1 MKLLKMKKLISII
14 FFISSFYI
22 LEAQEY
28 NYSFTLNEAIDYA
41 LENNYTAKTS
51 KLDID
56 AAEKKR
62 WETTTMGLPQING
75 TVDYQNFLKQAVT
88 LIPSEI
94 FGGNPGEFEEVV
106 FGAKQNL
113 NATITLNQLL
123 FDGSYLVG
131 LQSAKTYLK
140 ISNLAKE
147 KTDQNIR
154 EAVINAYGNVLV
166 AQESILILEKNKSV
180 LEKNLYETKILLE
193 NGFAEVQDYEQQQIT
208 LANIDNQ
215 LNKATRF
222 EFIAK
227 QMFNLTLGIPIEDKV
242 ELKENLENL
251 ALKSTDLGMVSKA
264 FDLNN
269 HIDFKIAD
277 NNVVAGELL
286 VKFEKS
292 QALPSLN
299 AFINYSQFANNNSN
313 NVFYSNYG
321 DWFDSSLLGVS
332 LRVPIFSSLQRSSRT
347 QQAKINLLQSEIELN
362 ETSERLKLQVA
373 TSKNKYQFALDQ
385 FQTSKQNLVLAE
397 SIANKEQIK
406 FFEGLSS
413 SINLTNVQNQL
424 YNKQQEYIQSIL
436 EIIQTKVELENAL
449 NIY

>member
-1 MKLLKMKKLISII
+1 MKKFITLVFLFSSVSLLKS
-14 FFISSFYI
+14 
-22 LEAQEY
+22 QEI
-28 NYSFTLNEAIDYA
+28 NYSFTVNEAVEYA
-41 LENNYTAKTS
+41 LKNNYTIRTAI
-51 KLDID
+51 LDIE
-56 AAEKKR
+56 AAEKKK
-62 WETTTMGLPQING
+62 WETTTMGLPQISG

-94 FGGNPGEFEEVV
+94 FGGPPGEFEEVI

-166 AQESILILEKNKSV
+166 AHESILILEKNKSV

-227 QMFNLTLGIPIEDKV
+227 QMFNLTLGIPIETNV
-242 ELKENLENL
+242 ELKESLENL
-251 ALKSTDLGMVSKA
+251 ALKSTDLNIISRS

-269 HIDFKIAD
+269 HIDFKMAD

-299 AFINYSQFANNNSN
+299 AFVNYSQFANNTSN
-313 NVFYSNYG
+313 NIFYSNYG
-321 DWFDSSLLGVS
+321 DWFDSSLLGIS
-332 LRVPIFSSLQRSSRT
+332 LKVPIFSSLQRSSRT
-347 QQAKINLLQSEIELN
+347 QQAKINLLQYEIELN
-362 ETSERLKLQVA
+362 ETSEKLKLQVTTA
-373 TSKNKYQFALDQ
+373 KNKYQFALDQ
-385 FQTSKQNLVLAE
+385 FQTTKQNLVLAE
-397 SIANKEQIK
+397 SIADKEQIK

-436 EIIQTKVELENAL
+436 QIIQTKVELENAL